1 VGTNNLLVC
10 RLTTAAVAWFGL
22 GLQLHIALPARMAL
36 GDSLVSALV
45 WYLSFFTIST
55 NLLVAGSLSVLVAA
69 PQSCAGRWLVRASV
83 QSAIAVYIILVA
95 IAYELL
101 LRRLWKPTGLQFV
114 ADLTLHDLTPLLYLA
129 YWALCVPKGRLEW
142 GHIPAWI
149 VYPGIYLLYMLAR
162 GAATG
167 LYPYPFLDAA
177 ALGYRRALLSA
188 LLLLLGL
195 VSLAFVLVAVD
206 RVRGRSALAE
216 GAALGKGI
224 SQSNGKRARA
234 AD

>member
-1 VGTNNLLVC
+1 VRTSSALVC

-22 GLQLHIALPARMAL
+22 GLQFYIALPARMAL
-36 GDSLVSALV
+36 GDSLASAVV
-45 WYLSFFTIST
+45 WYLSFFTIAT
-55 NLLVAGSLSVLVAA
+55 NALVAGSLTVLVAA
-69 PQSCAGRWLVRASV
+69 PQSQAGRWLAGASV
-83 QSAIAVYIILVA
+83 QSAIAVYITLVA

-101 LRRLWKPTGLQFV
+101 LRCLWKPTGLQFI
-114 ADLTLHDLTPLLYLA
+114 ADLTLHDLVPLLYLG

-162 GAATG
+162 GAVTG

-177 ALGYRRALLSA
+177 ALGYTRVLLSA

-195 VSLAFVLVAVD
+195 VSLASVLVAVD
-206 RVRGRSALAE
+206 RVRGRRALAAN
-216 GAALGKGI
+216 AALGKGV
-224 SQSNGKRARA
+224 SQSNGTRARS